1 MKNVVNIALDIETLS
16 KRSTA
21 AVIYIAAKAFSL
33 GNSRVAGERLEF
45 KQAVDATSCV
55 MLGLDIDPVTVKW
68 WSERPEKA
76 KEQFS
81 YSSKLLYVLMGLS
94 DFIQSVKEENGAEDV
109 VVWSQGTDF
118 DIAILRNAFVAA
130 YNDRTEKHLP
140 WSYTNVRD
148 SRTFIHEGV
157 RLIDPTAEDP
167 YSIIPKN
174 PGWVEHDAMSDCN
187 QLIHNVTWVNDK
199 LTELLNANKPANEP
213 AE

>member
-1 MKNVVNIALDIETLS
+1 MKKVVNIALDIETLS
-16 KRSTA
+16 KRPTA
-21 AVIYIAAKAFSL
+21 AIIYIAAKAFSL
-33 GNSRVAGERLEF
+33 GDNKVTGEKLEF

-55 MLGLDIDPVTVKW
+55 MLGLDIDPATVKW

-81 YSSKLLYVLMGLS
+81 YSSNLLYVLMGLS
-94 DFIQSVKEENGAEDV
+94 DFIQKVKEGNEVEEV
-109 VVWSQGTDF
+109 VLWCQGTDF

-130 YNDRTEKHLP
+130 YNDRAEKHLP
-140 WSYTNVRD
+140 WKYANVRD

-157 RLIDPTAEDP
+157 RLIDPSVDDP

-174 PGWVEHDAMSDCN
+174 PDWVEHDAMSDCN

-199 LTELLNANKPANEP
+199 LTELLNTENSAHEP

>member
-1 MKNVVNIALDIETLS
+1 MKKVVNIALDIETLS

-21 AVIYIAAKAFSL
+21 AIIYIAAKVFSL
-33 GNSRVAGERLEF
+33 GENKATGETMEF

-55 MLGLDIDPVTVKW
+55 MLGLDIDPATVKW

-81 YSSKLLYVLMGLS
+81 YSYKLLYALMGLS
-94 DFIQSVKEENGAEDV
+94 DFIQKVKEENGVDEV

-140 WSYTNVRD
+140 WNYVNVRD

-157 RLIDPTAEDP
+157 RLIDPSVDDP
-167 YSIIPKN
+167 YSIIPKS
-174 PGWVEHDAMSDCN
+174 PDWVEHDAMSDCTH
-187 QLIHNVTWVNDK
+187 LIHNVTWVNDK
-199 LTELLNANKPANEP
+199 LTELLNANRSADEP